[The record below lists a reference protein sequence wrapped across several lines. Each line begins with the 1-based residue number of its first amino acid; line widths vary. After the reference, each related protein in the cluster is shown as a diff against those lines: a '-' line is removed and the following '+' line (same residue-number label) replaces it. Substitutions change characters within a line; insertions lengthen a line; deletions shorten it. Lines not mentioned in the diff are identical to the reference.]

1 MSQAQ
6 DPLQSLLGFQEALT
20 SGDIQPYLS
29 TLYPDL
35 IVLHDDTTGTDETTG
50 SLRSTYALMEGKV
63 VKAIAVYFLDKS
75 MDNIPCFDVGY
86 AVAEPYRQQGN
97 AHAVVE
103 KSLTQHQHEMRGQV
117 LKLYVEAIVPNSN
130 IASQKVAARAL
141 SPSPTEIVDGV
152 SGQASQQYLRLFEV

>member
-20 SGDIQPYLS
+20 AGFIQPGLS
-29 TLYPDL
+29 PLYPDL
-35 IVLHDDTTGTDETTG
+35 IVLHDETTGT
-50 SLRSTYALMEGKV
+50 LRSTYALMEGKV
-63 VKAIAVYFLDKS
+63 VKAIAVYFLDKAV
-75 MDNIPCFDVGY
+75 DNIPCFDVGY
-86 AVAEPYRQQGN
+86 AVAVPYRQQGN

-103 KSLTQHQHEMRGQV
+103 KSLTQHQHEMRGKV

-141 SPSPTEIVDGV
+141 TTSPTEIVDRV
-152 SGQASQQYLRLFEV
+152 SGQPSQQYLRLFEV

>member
-20 SGDIQPYLS
+20 AGFIQPALS
-29 TLYPDL
+29 PLYPDL
-35 IVLHDDTTGTDETTG
+35 IVLHDDAEGTP
-50 SLRSTYALMEGKV
+50 RSTYALMEGKV
-63 VKAIAVYFLDKS
+63 VKAVAVYFQEKS
-75 MDNIPCFDVGY
+75 VGNIPYFDVGY

-103 KSLTQHQHEMRGQV
+103 KSLAQLQHETRGKV

-141 SPSPTEIVDGV
+141 STSPTEIVDGV
-152 SGQASQQYLRLFEV
+152 SGQPSQQYLRLFEA

>member
-1 MSQAQ
+1 MSQTQ

-20 SGDIQPYLS
+20 AGFIQPDLS
-29 TLYPDL
+29 PLYPDL
-35 IVLHDDTTGTDETTG
+35 IVLHDDAEGTP
-50 SLRSTYALMEGKV
+50 RSTYALMEGKV
-63 VKAIAVYFLDKS
+63 VKAVAVYFLEKS
-75 MDNIPCFDVGY
+75 VGNIPYFDVGY

-103 KSLTQHQHEMRGQV
+103 KSLAQLQHETRGKV
-117 LKLYVEAIVPNSN
+117 LKLFVEAIVPNSN

-141 SPSPTEIVDGV
+141 SASPTEIVDGV